1 MEYLYAII
9 LFAISSSVTPGP
21 NNIMIM
27 TSGVNFGVK
36 KSLPLLSGIC
46 IGFAFMLLL
55 VGLGFSRL
63 FEWFPAL
70 HMIIKCAGVLYLL
83 YLAWL
88 IARSADIQSTASQ
101 GEPLSFL
108 KGALFQW
115 INGKAWVV
123 ATGAVAAF
131 TTVGGG
137 VDSQTMLIAITFLLV
152 SYPCV
157 GVWLL
162 FGSLL
167 KNWLGSAASRNRF
180 NLVMASLLVISVL
193 PVLKEILLQ
202 LQGQVMAL

>member
-1 MEYLYAII
+1 MDYLYAII

-21 NNIMIM
+21 NNIMVM

-55 VGLGFSRL
+55 VGIGFSRL
-63 FEWFPAL
+63 FEWFPGL
-70 HMIIKCAGVLYLL
+70 HMLIKCAGVLYLL
-83 YLAWL
+83 YLALL
-88 IARSADIQSTASQ
+88 IARSADTQDADNQ
-101 GEPLSFL
+101 GQPLSFL

-137 VDSQTMLIAITFLLV
+137 VDSQTMLIATIFLLV
-152 SYPCV
+152 SFPCV

-167 KNWLGSAASRNRF
+167 QNWLSSAASRQRF
-180 NLVMASLLVISVL
+180 NLAMALLLVISVL
-193 PVLKEILLQ
+193 PVLQEILVQ
-202 LQGQVMAL
+202 LSVQTIGS

>member
-1 MEYLYAII
+1 MDYLYAII

-21 NNIMIM
+21 NNIMVM

-55 VGLGFSRL
+55 VGIGFSRL
-63 FEWFPAL
+63 FEWFPGL
-70 HMIIKCAGVLYLL
+70 HMLIKCAGVLYLL
-83 YLAWL
+83 YLALL
-88 IARSADIQSTASQ
+88 IARSADSQDADSQ
-101 GEPLSFL
+101 GQPLSFL

-137 VDSQTMLIAITFLLV
+137 VDNQTMLIATIFLLV
-152 SYPCV
+152 SFPCV

-167 KNWLGSAASRNRF
+167 QNWLSSAVSRQRF
-180 NLVMASLLVISVL
+180 NLAMALLLVISVL
-193 PVLKEILLQ
+193 PVLQEILVQ
-202 LQGQVMAL
+202 LSGRTIGF

>member
-1 MEYLYAII
+1 MDYLYAII

-21 NNIMIM
+21 NNIMVM

-55 VGLGFSRL
+55 VGIGFSRL
-63 FEWFPAL
+63 FEWFPGL
-70 HMIIKCAGVLYLL
+70 HMLIKCAGVLYLL
-83 YLAWL
+83 YLALL
-88 IARSADIQSTASQ
+88 IARSADSQDADSQ
-101 GEPLSFL
+101 GQPLSFL

-137 VDSQTMLIAITFLLV
+137 VDNQTMLIATIFLLV
-152 SYPCV
+152 SFPCV

-167 KNWLGSAASRNRF
+167 QNWLSSAVSRQRF
-180 NLVMASLLVISVL
+180 NLAMALLLVISVL
-193 PVLKEILLQ
+193 PVLQEILVQ
-202 LQGQVMAL
+202 LSGQIIGS